1 LQGLA
6 QAVLRSATVRSP
18 ALVIWYRRLRL
29 LFDSRYTWWLLL
41 ALGVARA
48 AIFLI
53 AYPPAHGADST
64 DYFLYAAQFEGL
76 DAPIVFELIYPLYPL
91 LIYLTHYVLGSVY
104 WLILLQ
110 LALSALQGVVFYWGI
125 RPYSPALAFV
135 TALLVLADP
144 QTGILYNFTST
155 EPLYMFALS
164 LAFSVFLVQ
173 ARRPGGRRL
182 QAGDMALGVLLALV
196 LLIRPVGRYLIV
208 PFGVL
213 LGLSTRSLWRT
224 AVLGGS
230 FALALG
236 LFLLFNR
243 VVFDRL
249 ELNGGG
255 SFMLGRPLKLSGLL
269 EADNGPASAE
279 LIALQSACPE
289 GESLNLCLVKQ
300 KGDWPTVRSLYA
312 RAYREMLEAHPAAFA
327 RQVLDAFT
335 DYLRQPGLQYSG
347 ELLPS
352 DVQCADVEERT
363 DRLTREYLEKDWI
376 LYGASQV
383 SAETLRPLMHDIT
396 TAMCPPWPD
405 SWTVR
410 QAVDRVALRYRSLSR
425 PHPYLWYAAVGAAVL
440 LVPWARRTLPLV
452 LIAGAVVANHAAA
465 SAVVLNVQPRYIA
478 VVNPYKGVLLLTLAW
493 VLGLLAVRLLDEWL
507 ARRTDPA
514 RPTAPPPVGPG

>member
-1 LQGLA
+1 MQGFA
-6 QAVLRSATVRSP
+6 QAVLRSSSLRSP
-18 ALVIWYRRLRL
+18 ALLAWYRRLRPI
-29 LFDSRYTWWLLL
+29 FASRYTWWLLL

-76 DAPIVFELIYPLYPL
+76 DAPIVFELIYPFYPL

-110 LALSALQGVVFYWGI
+110 VALSSLQGVIFYWGI
-125 RPYSPALAFV
+125 RPYSPALAFGM
-135 TALLVLADP
+135 ALLVLADP

-155 EPLYMFALS
+155 EPLYMFTLS

-173 ARRPGGRRL
+173 VRRPGGRRL
-182 QAGDMALGVLLALV
+182 QAGDVALGVLLALV

-208 PFGVL
+208 PFGL
-213 LGLSTRSLWRT
+213 LFLLSTRSLWRT
-224 AVLGGS
+224 AALGGS

-236 LFLLFNR
+236 LFLLFNQI
-243 VVFDRL
+243 VFDRL

-279 LIALQSACPE
+279 LIALESTCPK
-289 GESLNLCLVKQ
+289 GESLNMCLVRQ
-300 KGDWPTVRSLYA
+300 KGDWPTVRALYA
-312 RAYREMLEAHPAAFA
+312 RAYREMLQAHPVEFG
-327 RQVLDAFT
+327 RQVFDAFT
-335 DYLRQPGLQYSG
+335 AYLRQHGLQYSG

-383 SAETLRPLMHDIT
+383 SAETLRPIVHDIAA
-396 TAMCPPWPD
+396 AMCPPWPD
-405 SWTVR
+405 SWAVR
-410 QAVDRVALRYRSLSR
+410 RIVDRVAVRYRSLSR
-425 PHPYLWYAAVGAAVL
+425 PHPYLWYAAVGMAVL
-440 LVPWARRTLPLV
+440 LVPWARRALPLV

-478 VVNPYKGVLLLTLAW
+478 VVNPYKGILLLALAW
-493 VLGLLAVRLLDEWL
+493 VLGTLALRLLDEWL
-507 ARRTDPA
+507 ARRTSSTVP
-514 RPTAPPPVGPG
+514 